1 MCHIFIL
8 FIEGDNF
15 TVDGLVNVKSIEV
28 LNSTSQVET
37 KVKELIQLL
46 DETFEESF
54 IPTWNELVEFE
65 LKDEEEESKNVVHD
79 VVQTLWEIMSMETTL
94 PCN

>member
-1 MCHIFIL
+1 
-8 FIEGDNF
+8 
-15 TVDGLVNVKSIEV
+15 